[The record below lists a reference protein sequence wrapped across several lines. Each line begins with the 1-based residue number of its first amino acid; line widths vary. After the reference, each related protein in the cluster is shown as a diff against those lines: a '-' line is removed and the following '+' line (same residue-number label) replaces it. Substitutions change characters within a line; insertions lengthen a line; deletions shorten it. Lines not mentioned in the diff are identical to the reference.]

1 MAISGSRGG
10 KRPLPVNIRLQAA
23 NGYRQFVRPL
33 GCLLVLAGYWAPWVA
48 HRDAGLA
55 IAAVDL
61 VEFPKFMPQYR
72 SGELSV
78 WREAFYVPLFV
89 LAAALVVWSALDRG
103 ATWWRWVLRACALFI
118 PLTPSVF
125 NVLESHEFQTQL
137 NMTMALGALIVLTPL
152 WRRLPPRVLQAVL
165 FSALALGIAIPVG
178 QFLFMLPALSQIYAE
193 PIGIGWGLWANVL
206 GFALLAFS
214 LLSWKESAN
223 G

>member
-1 MAISGSRGG
+1 
-10 KRPLPVNIRLQAA
+10 
-23 NGYRQFVRPL
+23 VRPL
-33 GCLLVLAGYWAPWVA
+33 GCLLVLAGYWAPWAA

-72 SGELSV
+72 NGELSV

-89 LAAALVVWSALDRG
+89 VAVALVAWSALDRS
-103 ATWWRWVLRACALFI
+103 AAWWRWVLRACALFV

-137 NMTMALGALIVLTPL
+137 NMTVALGALIVLTPL
-152 WRRLPPRVLQAVL
+152 WRRLPPRVPPVVL
-165 FSALALGIAIPVG
+165 LIALALGIAIPVA
-178 QFLFMLPALSQIYAE
+178 QFLFLLPALTQIYAE
-193 PIGIGWGLWANVL
+193 PIGIGWGLWANVV
-206 GFALLAFS
+206 GFALLALS